1 MIRQTI
7 RQSLQEPVIYGL
19 DGNDTKYDKWFAEVQ
34 NSVVFVIIAQKVI
47 RLFMVMD
54 AFIEINS
61 NNSLS
66 SLSDETQKHYEEDL
80 NQLRLDL
87 LLNSLLQIIAIV
99 AALAVLMVNT
109 RKEQTYKHKLAKK
122 VLVVLA
128 SALDVPIFHTFTN

>member
-34 NSVVFVIIAQKVI
+34 NSVVLVIIAQKVI

-54 AFIEINS
+54 VFIEINS
-61 NNSLS
+61 NDSLS
-66 SLSDETQKHYEEDL
+66 SLSDETQRHYEEDL
-80 NQLRLDL
+80 NQFKLDL
-87 LLNSLLQIIAIV
+87 MLNSLQQIMAIV
-99 AALAVLMVNT
+99 AALVVLMVNT

-122 VLVVLA
+122 ILVVLA
-128 SALDVPIFHTFTN
+128 LALDVPIFHTFTN